1 MRTHIK
7 KGNVPLRIDSQWTAS
22 MEVFCKCGAV
32 MQLVRPRDCTITIGL
47 QCNNKKCHKTILTEE
62 WFYHCV
68 ANSSN
73 ATEHKGPYNYCLKCG
88 HLKMKMIRKQLHC
101 TYLKE
106 GWMRKRPTNQVIG
119 GKEFKRR
126 YFKLGVDWKLW
137 YFTKPQDVY
146 SKDMID
152 LNFMTSIRKKHNYG
166 IQIYESRGR
175 KQWLFL
181 CNSEQVNQSFLH
193 QHFKGSVKRPNYC
206 ISNMIRNE
214 TSGTRSCCWRINLSP
229 NRNW

>member
-1 MRTHIK
+1 
-7 KGNVPLRIDSQWTAS
+7 
-22 MEVFCKCGAV
+22 
-32 MQLVRPRDCTITIGL
+32 MQLVRPRDCAIAIGL
-47 QCNNKKCHKTILTEE
+47 QCNNKKCHKTISSEE

-73 ATEHKGPYNYCLKCG
+73 ATEHKGPYNFCMKCG
-88 HLKMKMIRKQLHC
+88 HLKMKMIRKQLHY

-106 GWMRKRPTNQVIG
+106 GWMRKRPMNQVIG

-137 YFTKPQDVY
+137 YFTKPQDAY

-181 CNSEQVNQSFLH
+181 CNSEQE
-193 QHFKGSVKRPNYC
+193 
-206 ISNMIRNE
+206 RNE
-214 TSGTRSCCWRINLSP
+214 WYTIMLLAYQSQSKKESEKDTDQGDVPSELTAKLNNSVSSPKQNKCLSMYGDDELL
-229 NRNW
+229 